1 MAPAPIAVYTDI
13 DDTDVSLGVQMLE
26 RAGFEVRIAGS
37 RDADAIVAAAAD
49 ADALL
54 IGYAPVTR
62 AMLEAMPRLRLVATM
77 SMGFDMVDLDAAAER
92 GVVVTNVPGA
102 ATEEVATH
110 ALALM
115 LHAVRQLR
123 FYTGSATPDDWN
135 SRAPQP
141 PQRLSEVTLGI
152 VGLGKIGREFAR
164 LAGPLFGDVLGY
176 DPLLPDTDETRA
188 QLERLGVTR
197 TGLAEVRDRAHVLS
211 LHLPLTPETE
221 RMVDAAFLAAMPT
234 GAVLVNV
241 SRGALVDEAALAA
254 ALDAGQLSSA
264 ALDVLAVEPPPAGHP
279 LLARDDVVLTPHIAY
294 FSGRTESEYVRI
306 QAQNA
311 ISLIE
316 TGSADSPV
324 PGSAVPGSPVPGSPV
339 PGSPVPG
346 SPVPGRPS
354 SPAPSPPD
362 APRASAPDTSAG
374 EK

>member
-1 MAPAPIAVYTDI
+1 VTSAPIAVYTDI
-13 DDTDVSLGVQMLE
+13 DDTDVSLGVDMLE
-26 RAGFEVRIAGS
+26 RAGFTVRTLGT
-37 RDADAIVAAAAD
+37 RDAAAIVEGAREAD
-49 ADALL
+49 VLL
-54 IGYAPVTR
+54 NGYAQITR
-62 AMLEAMPRLRLVATM
+62 SMLAAMPRLRLVATM
-77 SMGFDMVDLDAAAER
+77 SMGFDMIDLEAAAEL

-135 SRAPQP
+135 SRAPQT

-164 LAGPLFGDVLGY
+164 LAGPLFGEVLGY
-176 DPLLPDTDETRA
+176 DPLLADTDETRA
-188 QLERLGVTR
+188 RLERVGVTR
-197 TGLAEVRDRAHVLS
+197 TGLAEVRDGSHVLS

-241 SRGALVDEAALAA
+241 SRGALVDETALAA
-254 ALDAGQLSSA
+254 ALDGGQLSAA
-264 ALDVLAVEPPPAGHP
+264 ALDVLAVEPPPADHP
-279 LLARDDVVLTPHIAY
+279 LLGRDDVVLTPHIAY
-294 FSGRTESEYVRI
+294 FSGRTEREYVRI

-316 TGSADSPV
+316 TGRADSPV
-324 PGSAVPGSPVPGSPV
+324 PGSPV
-339 PGSPVPG
+339 
-346 SPVPGRPS
+346 
-354 SPAPSPPD
+354 
-362 APRASAPDTSAG
+362 SAG
-374 EK
+374 TLPARPLTA